1 MSPRNRTKFRNHI
14 LAALDAGDLALLEP
28 HLQPVPL
35 EKGKT
40 LETANKKIE
49 NIYFPDRGMASV
61 VGGATKPNRDVE
73 VGIIGWE
80 GMTGLPVIF
89 GNHRSPHQ
97 TFIQLAGDGQ
107 RLAVSILR
115 NVLTQSA
122 TLQSLLLKYAQAF
135 LIQTTHTAIAN
146 ARGTLE
152 ERLARWIV
160 MAQDRT
166 EGDRLA
172 LTHEFLSLMLAVRRP
187 GVTEALHALE
197 NRGLITHDRGV
208 ITVVDREGLI
218 AGANGLYGIPEA
230 EYKRLLG

>member
-1 MSPRNRTKFRNHI
+1 M
-14 LAALDAGDLALLEP
+14 AG
-28 HLQPVPL
+28 
-35 EKGKT
+35 G
-40 LETANKKIE
+40 
-49 NIYFPDRGMASV
+49 
-61 VGGATKPNRDVE
+61 
-73 VGIIGWE
+73 
-80 GMTGLPVIF
+80 
-89 GNHRSPHQ
+89 
-97 TFIQLAGDGQ
+97 GQ
-107 RLAVSILR
+107 RLAVSVLR

-197 NRGLITHDRGV
+197 SRGLITHDRGV
-208 ITVVDREGLI
+208 ITVIDREGLI